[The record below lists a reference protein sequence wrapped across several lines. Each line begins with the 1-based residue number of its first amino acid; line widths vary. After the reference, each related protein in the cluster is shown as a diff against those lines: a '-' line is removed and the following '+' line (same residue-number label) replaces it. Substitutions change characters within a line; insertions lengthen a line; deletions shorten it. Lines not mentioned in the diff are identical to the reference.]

1 MGMPVAVM
9 ATPVNAPWS
18 QPPAPPPYYP
28 PHYGQQSGGYPPG
41 PAMAWGSV
49 SPKGGYP
56 GPEGSRTFDSSVDE
70 SVGRPGPA
78 AIAAAEQARWVA
90 EGGPARS
97 PYPRG
102 SSFSDMLARERGPD
116 PFRHYRPSD
125 LYDGAREEER
135 TQTRTSDVVS
145 EPVVGNAGGAYG
157 ATPSGP
163 LGYLGAPE
171 GPGHLARY
179 TSPTRR
185 AESQLAGLMGA
196 GKIDRLGL
204 FISARSQQVG
214 RRKFLC
220 EIDGK
225 TFSTM
230 NLMRV
235 HFERHYAKD
244 ADVWWERQVNMDPG
258 FNGVGVA

>member
-1 MGMPVAVM
+1 M
-9 ATPVNAPWS
+9 
-18 QPPAPPPYYP
+18 
-28 PHYGQQSGGYPPG
+28 
-41 PAMAWGSV
+41 
-49 SPKGGYP
+49 
-56 GPEGSRTFDSSVDE
+56 
-70 SVGRPGPA
+70 
-78 AIAAAEQARWVA
+78 
-90 EGGPARS
+90 
-97 PYPRG
+97 
-102 SSFSDMLARERGPD
+102 
-116 PFRHYRPSD
+116 
-125 LYDGAREEER
+125 
-135 TQTRTSDVVS
+135 
-145 EPVVGNAGGAYG
+145 
-157 ATPSGP
+157 
-163 LGYLGAPE
+163 YLGAPE

-220 EIDGK
+220 EIDWK

-244 ADVWWERQVNMDPG
+244 ADVWWERQVNMDPV

>member
-1 MGMPVAVM
+1 MV
-9 ATPVNAPWS
+9 
-18 QPPAPPPYYP
+18 APPTPAAVLP
-28 PHYGQQSGGYPPG
+28 DALRASVGGYPPG
-41 PAMAWGSV
+41 PAVAWSSV
-49 SPKGGYP
+49 SPKDRRAGAGA
-56 GPEGSRTFDSSVDE
+56 DDD
-70 SVGRPGPA
+70 VGRPGPA
-78 AIAAAEQARWVA
+78 ARAAAAEAQWIA

-125 LYDGAREEER
+125 LYDGGVN
-135 TQTRTSDVVS
+135 DVAS
-145 EPVVGNAGGAYG
+145 EPIADGAPGEAGGDVGGVA
-157 ATPSGP
+157 AGP
-163 LGYLGAPE
+163 LGYLGGSE
-171 GPGHLARY
+171 GAGRLARY

-196 GKIDRLGL
+196 GRVDRLGL

-258 FNGVGVA
+258 FGGVGVA

>member
-1 MGMPVAVM
+1 
-9 ATPVNAPWS
+9 
-18 QPPAPPPYYP
+18 
-28 PHYGQQSGGYPPG
+28 
-41 PAMAWGSV
+41 
-49 SPKGGYP
+49 
-56 GPEGSRTFDSSVDE
+56 
-70 SVGRPGPA
+70 
-78 AIAAAEQARWVA
+78 
-90 EGGPARS
+90 
-97 PYPRG
+97 
-102 SSFSDMLARERGPD
+102 MLARERGVD
-116 PFRHYRPSD
+116 PFRRHRPSD
-125 LYDGAREEER
+125 LWNDAGKN
-135 TQTRTSDVVS
+135 DVAS
-145 EPVVGNAGGAYG
+145 EPVGDEEAGGDVGGVA
-157 ATPSGP
+157 AGP
-163 LGYLGAPE
+163 LGYLGGSE
-171 GPGHLARY
+171 GVGRLARY

-196 GKIDRLGL
+196 GRVDRLGL

-258 FNGVGVA
+258 FGGVGVA

>member
-1 MGMPVAVM
+1 
-9 ATPVNAPWS
+9 
-18 QPPAPPPYYP
+18 
-28 PHYGQQSGGYPPG
+28 
-41 PAMAWGSV
+41 
-49 SPKGGYP
+49 
-56 GPEGSRTFDSSVDE
+56 
-70 SVGRPGPA
+70 
-78 AIAAAEQARWVA
+78 
-90 EGGPARS
+90 
-97 PYPRG
+97 
-102 SSFSDMLARERGPD
+102 MLARERGPD

-125 LYDGAREEER
+125 LYDAGVN
-135 TQTRTSDVVS
+135 DVAS
-145 EPVVGNAGGAYG
+145 EPIADGAPGEAGGDVGGVA
-157 ATPSGP
+157 AGP
-163 LGYLGAPE
+163 LGYLGGSE
-171 GPGHLARY
+171 GAGRLARY

-196 GKIDRLGL
+196 GRVDRLGL

-230 NLMRV
+230 NLMTV

-258 FNGVGVA
+258 FGGVGVV